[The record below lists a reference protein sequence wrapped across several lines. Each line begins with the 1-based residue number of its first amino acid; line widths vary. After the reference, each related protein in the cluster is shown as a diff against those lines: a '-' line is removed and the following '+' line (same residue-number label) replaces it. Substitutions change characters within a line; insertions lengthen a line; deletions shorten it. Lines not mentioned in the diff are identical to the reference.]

1 MRKVKKMQNKGVI
14 VTAYIKAKKG
24 REEKVKEEL
33 TALISPTR
41 SEQGCLSYD
50 LHQNA
55 EDMSQFM
62 FFECWHSKS
71 ALDEHLQKP
80 HIKAFIEKAGELL
93 DGPLKVSLWEK
104 IIK

>member
-1 MRKVKKMQNKGVI
+1 MQKEGVI

-24 REEKVKEEL
+24 QEEKVKEAL

-41 SEQGCLSYD
+41 SEQGCLAYE

-55 EDMSQFM
+55 EDMSMFM
-62 FFECWHSKS
+62 FFECWCSKS

-80 HIKAFIEKAGELL
+80 HIKAFLEKAGELL
-93 DGPLKVSLWEK
+93 DGKLQVSVWEK
-104 IIK
+104 ITNG